1 MDVALLACDNIDEG
15 EEDVLDEENDKE
27 DKEIRDVEE
36 GMTTADVYVCVSVV
50 PARMSVRVIVSV
62 EVVVEVAVADCASA
76 RAEEKRRRSRED
88 ASVKRIVV
96 AIGDVDFEVCA
107 SALGLVVSRD
117 GECAI
122 SCPLSKKMILLRFD
136 CFENGRCAI
145 ATKFVSLCGWCLRA
159 GSGP

>member
-1 MDVALLACDNIDEG
+1 MDVALLACDNVDEGEEDVLDG
-15 EEDVLDEENDKE
+15 EEDVLDEENDEE
-27 DKEIRDVEE
+27 DKEIRDVGD

-62 EVVVEVAVADCASA
+62 EVMVEVAVADCASA
-76 RAEEKRRRSRED
+76 SAEEKRRRSRED

-96 AIGDVDFEVCA
+96 AIGDVEFEVCA

-122 SCPLSKKMILLRFD
+122 AVPYQR
-136 CFENGRCAI
+136 R
-145 ATKFVSLCGWCLRA
+145 
-159 GSGP
+159 